1 MTSKTF
7 KIIRPLL
14 IALTT
19 ISGTWLVLLLGG
31 CAYSVET
38 RQPVPIYCV
47 PQSIACAWAWT
58 VKYRTEVRMAV
69 QKIRPGVDHVQAEA
83 LIDGE
88 WKPLV
93 MKWTDKGPV
102 AYPGHKH
109 FDVEPYRYLSLREWV
124 KDQIQYTDTGG
135 N

>member
-1 MTSKTF
+1 MKPKTLH
-7 KIIRPLL
+7 IVRPIL
-14 IALTT
+14 IALTGLIGAAAVI
-19 ISGTWLVLLLGG
+19 ISGG
-31 CAYSVET
+31 CHTVEI
-38 RQPVPIYCV
+38 RHPVPIYCV

-58 VKYRTEVRMAV
+58 VKYRAEVRMAV
-69 QKIRPGVDHVQAEA
+69 QKIRPGVDHVQAQA

-93 MKWTDKGPV
+93 MRWTDKGPV

>member
-1 MTSKTF
+1 MKPKTF
-7 KIIRPLL
+7 KIIRPIL
-14 IALTT
+14 IALTGLIGAAAVI
-19 ISGTWLVLLLGG
+19 ISSG
-31 CAYSVET
+31 CAHTVET
-38 RQPVPIYCV
+38 HQPALVYCV

-69 QKIRPGVDHVQAEA
+69 QKIRPGVDHVQAQA

-102 AYPGHKH
+102 AYPGQRH
-109 FDVEPYRYLSLREWV
+109 FDVEPYRYLTLRKWV
-124 KDQIQYTDTGG
+124 EDQIKYTDL